1 MNFPF
6 HHGIMNLAQGPE
18 ASDKWCKDNWYLIS
32 DQVSIDGCGCSN
44 FLMHLLVQNF
54 LRSRLKLCAEF
65 LRMKSTGER
74 RVHTMDDHVFLTV
87 LALIISAVF
96 ERNLLETVAIVEVTY
111 SIVRLLRYCYIS
123 RSEARR
129 RHRKSPSSSAK
140 RDGRLRNRS

>member
-1 MNFPF
+1 
-6 HHGIMNLAQGPE
+6 
-18 ASDKWCKDNWYLIS
+18 
-32 DQVSIDGCGCSN
+32 
-44 FLMHLLVQNF
+44 
-54 LRSRLKLCAEF
+54 
-65 LRMKSTGER
+65 
-74 RVHTMDDHVFLTV
+74 MDDHVFLTV